1 MQNRK
6 AFALLSGGLDST
18 TTLYQAMRDYG
29 QNVEAFSIDYGQRHI
44 KESNYAEH
52 TCAKLGIPFDIIH
65 LGGILGKSMLTDDS
79 IPVPNVSYKDIKGVS
94 PTYVPNRNMTFIAA
108 ITSKAMQ
115 WVNEELKEGRTNP
128 QAGVYFGA
136 HADDALN
143 WAYPDCTPE
152 FIGAMANA
160 VHVASYFHVRLH
172 TPVMWLTKSQIVL
185 LGQKLGV
192 PFEDTWS
199 CYKGEELHCGTCPTC
214 RSRREAF
221 QIADVLDPTMYKEG
235 PTPTHQTLHAPLVE
249 G

>member
-1 MQNRK
+1 MK
-6 AFALLSGGLDST
+6 
-18 TTLYQAMRDYG
+18 DYD
-29 QNVEAFSIDYGQRHI
+29 QNVEAFSIDYGQRHV
-44 KESNYAEH
+44 KEGEYAEN
-52 TCAKLGIPFDIIH
+52 TCAKLKIKHSWIH
-65 LGGILGKSMLTDDS
+65 LGRLLGNSMLTDDS
-79 IPVPNVSYKDIKGVS
+79 IPVPSISYKDIKGVS

-115 WVNEELKEGRTNP
+115 WVNTQLADDETTT
-128 QAGVYFGA
+128 AGVYFGA

-199 CYKGEELHCGTCPTC
+199 CYKGEELHCGICPTC

-235 PTPTHQTLHAPLVE
+235 PQPTHQVLHAPLVT
-249 G
+249 